1 MTILIASSRNINFI
15 QKNTFSCSSIT
26 FTLQDDFELLG
37 IPATSSKKEI
47 KSAYFKKAKLF
58 HPDNKNSSESSRFN
72 FQKLNDAY
80 NRVLEDIDRHDNK
93 NFRSEALH
101 KQQRYQRYKL
111 SG

>member
-1 MTILIASSRNINFI
+1 MTILTAGSRNINFI

-26 FTLQDDFELLG
+26 LTLQDDFELLG

-80 NRVLEDIDRHDNK
+80 NRVLEDIDRHENK
-93 NFRSEALH
+93 TFQSETLS
-101 KQQRYQRYKL
+101 KTRQRYQR
-111 SG
+111 